1 MSIAKTLIDY
11 LDDREIGYY
20 TVDHEHTETAR
31 DSARSAHLP
40 PHQIA
45 KAVVLQDEDGFI
57 VSVIPANR
65 KLELEWVN
73 EVLDRNLGLASEK
86 DLDKLF
92 WDCEPGAVPA
102 LSEPYGVR
110 VVWDDGLA
118 YTNDVFIE
126 AGDHEH
132 LICLERK
139 DFKRLM
145 SSLPHSIISKG
156 SEFEHW
162 KH

>member
-1 MSIAKTLIDY
+1 MSVAKTLIDY
-11 LDDREIGYY
+11 LESRQVDYY
-20 TVDHEHTETAR
+20 TVDHSHTETAR

-45 KAVVLQDEDGFI
+45 KAVVLRDDKGFI
-57 VSVIPANR
+57 VSVLPASR
-65 KLELEWVN
+65 QLELQWVN
-73 EVLDRNLGLASEK
+73 EVLGRELELASEG
-86 DLDKLF
+86 DLANLF

-102 LSEPYGVR
+102 LTEPYGLK

-118 YTNDVFIE
+118 YTNDIFIE
-126 AGDHEH
+126 AGDHQH

-139 DFKRLM
+139 DFRALM
-145 SSLPHSIISKG
+145 SSLPHDIISKG